1 MATYDKYYNEDK
13 QYFGKANK
21 VLIEFFTSYKS
32 RGSLVDLGAGQGR
45 NSIPLSALGYDVT
58 AVDVSKVGLN
68 QITDLYPNIKTECTD
83 IYKYNVENYDFI
95 LMDSMLHFYKKDFD
109 KETKLV
115 KDIFDHMKSDS
126 VYVNCMILS
135 KHSHLVDIINGYDSL
150 NVLSSQEFLYDNKMK
165 YHFISVCKS

>member
-13 QYFGKANK
+13 QYFGKANE
-21 VLIEFFTSYKS
+21 VLIKFFTSYKS
-32 RGSLVDLGAGQGR
+32 RGSLADLGAGQGR

-58 AVDVSKVGLN
+58 AVDISKVGLN

-83 IYKYNVENYDFI
+83 IYKYDVGDYDFI
-95 LMDSMLHFYKKDFD
+95 LLDSMLHFYKNDFT
-109 KETKLV
+109 KESNLV
-115 KDIFDHMKSDS
+115 KHLLSNMKIDS
-126 VYVNCMILS
+126 VFVNCMILS

-165 YHFISVCKS
+165 YHFIAVCKS